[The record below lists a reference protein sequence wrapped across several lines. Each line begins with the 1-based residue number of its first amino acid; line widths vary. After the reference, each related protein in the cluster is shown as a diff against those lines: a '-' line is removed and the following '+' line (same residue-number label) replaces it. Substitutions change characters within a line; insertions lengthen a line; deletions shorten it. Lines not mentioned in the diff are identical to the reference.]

1 MGQIVDLVGG
11 ERYRVLQFT
20 QSGGP
25 GQRQVHSKGNK
36 GENSNKGISSN
47 EENVN
52 PNSALLVIDTQ
63 EGNDGTSTLNDLAE
77 GVIITDPKR
86 KRQDKETT
94 DFIITGLEETI
105 LLDLFSAR
113 DRDLIQKI
121 ILLRSEMMISF
132 GTEILK
138 KFMNLLKSAK
148 IHGRVFNLDFKGFF
162 WILKVHGRGAR
173 KLTRPPLAQLLGFS
187 TFIQPSANLSEQPS
201 VSIREETM
209 LRGLNYASAAS
220 GIRNETGQHLGLQT
234 SLDDQLKNHES
245 IIQAIFKIFGP
256 KEVISAWKYI
266 NKCLYTVGM
275 GSNDYLMNYFMPQY
289 YNTNQQ
295 YTPEKYSQVLIE
307 QYSRQIKR
315 LYDNGAK
322 KIALWGVGPIGCTP
336 LELVGS
342 AANGRPPCVNN
353 INAAVQLLNNRIKLL
368 AENLNNHFGSDVRVT
383 YINIKKELNSN
394 SATLILIHE

>member
-1 MGQIVDLVGG
+1 M
-11 ERYRVLQFT
+11 FH
-20 QSGGP
+20 P
-25 GQRQVHSKGNK
+25 
-36 GENSNKGISSN
+36 
-47 EENVN
+47 
-52 PNSALLVIDTQ
+52 
-63 EGNDGTSTLNDLAE
+63 
-77 GVIITDPKR
+77 
-86 KRQDKETT
+86 
-94 DFIITGLEETI
+94 TGLI
-105 LLDLFSAR
+105 FPV
-113 DRDLIQKI
+113 
-121 ILLRSEMMISF
+121 
-132 GTEILK
+132 G
-138 KFMNLLKSAK
+138 
-148 IHGRVFNLDFKGFF
+148 
-162 WILKVHGRGAR
+162 
-173 KLTRPPLAQLLGFS
+173 PPEAQLLGFS

-256 KEVISAWKYI
+256 KE
-266 NKCLYTVGM
+266 
-275 GSNDYLMNYFMPQY
+275 
-289 YNTNQQ
+289 
-295 YTPEKYSQVLIE
+295 
-307 QYSRQIKR
+307 R

-383 YINIKKELNSN
+383 YINVYDI
-394 SATLILIHE
+394 TLDILTNPSSYGTYVI